1 MAKIYTRTGDTG
13 ETSLLGGV
21 RVPKN
26 DLRVEAIG
34 CVDET
39 NAAIGVVRVELQRGD
54 VAPEGIDSL
63 LARIQHALFD
73 LGAELAARTSDA
85 LPPRIG
91 DSDIQAIEQDIDR
104 YDAQVEPLRSFILP
118 GGAAAA
124 AQLHLARCV
133 CRRAERGLVELMA
146 VEQVRG
152 EPLQYLNRLSDL
164 LFVLARVVNKANQLP
179 DVVWEQKA
187 R

>member
-1 MAKIYTRTGDTG
+1 MMKIYTRTGDTG

-21 RVPKN
+21 RVQKN
-26 DLRVEAIG
+26 DLRIEAIG

-39 NAAIGVVRVELQRGD
+39 NAALGVVRVELHRSD
-54 VAPEGIDSL
+54 VASEGIDAM

-73 LGAELAARTSDA
+73 LGAELAARA
-85 LPPRIG
+85 AEGHPPRIR
-91 DSDIQAIEQDIDR
+91 DADIQALEQDIDR

-133 CRRAERGLVELMA
+133 CRRAERQMVDLMA
-146 VEQVRG
+146 TEQVRG
-152 EPLQYLNRLSDL
+152 ELLQYLNRLSDL
-164 LFVLARVVNKANQLP
+164 LFVLARVVNKANRLP